1 MPVYK
6 LIECA
11 SAGEKK
17 YPPRST
23 SATSVKKKPI
33 TKLSWLNFSNIA
45 KILEE
50 DEVENDGKN
59 QKNNT

>member
-1 MPVYK
+1 
-6 LIECA
+6 
-11 SAGEKK
+11 
-17 YPPRST
+17 
-23 SATSVKKKPI
+23 
-33 TKLSWLNFSNIA
+33 LNFSNIA